1 MNSTKKFIIE
11 PGWQIIFKD
20 LGLSVTEILTRAQ
33 LPTDFFARSKTIVT
47 STEYFQF
54 WMGLAATVKDPA
66 FPVRL
71 GQAVPV
77 ESFNPP
83 LFAALCS
90 PNLLVGMKRLS
101 DYKKLLGPMSL
112 VVRENSTSVTLT
124 LDTIDPE
131 ETIPGFLAATES
143 VFLVHLIRLATREHV
158 VPLKIETQEALDCD
172 RVTPCLGQDRAYLDF
187 FGIAPQQGD
196 RNQITFSLADA
207 RQPFLTKNDSM
218 WQFFEPELRK
228 RLHELE
234 LDANFRDRVHS
245 SLLELLPTGESS
257 IENIANKLG
266 ISKRTLQRRLKEE
279 STSFKEVL
287 NQTRE
292 KLARYYLKNSST
304 SGGEIAFL
312 LGFDDPNSFFRAFQN
327 WTGTTPESFRKE
339 NNSNFG

>member
-20 LGLSVTEILTRAQ
+20 LSISLPEILTRAQ
-33 LPTDFFARSKTIVT
+33 FPTDFFSRSKTTVT

-54 WMGLAATVKDPA
+54 WQGLAATVKDPA

-71 GQAVPV
+71 GQAIPV

-83 LFAALCS
+83 FFAALCS

-101 DYKKLLGPMSL
+101 DYKKLIGPAGL
-112 VVRENSTSVTLT
+112 VVRENPASVTLKIAA
-124 LDTIDPE
+124 LSFD
-131 ETIPGFLAATES
+131 ETIPGFFAATEL
-143 VFLVHLIRLATREHV
+143 VFLVHLIRLATREHI
-158 VPLKIETQEALDCD
+158 VPLKIEIQEKLDCE
-172 RVTPCLGQDRAYLDF
+172 RAYTDF
-187 FGIAPQQGD
+187 FGIVPQQGHQ
-196 RNQITFSLADA
+196 NQITFSLKDA

-234 LDANFRDRVHS
+234 LDATFRDRVHS

-257 IENIANKLG
+257 IENVANKLG
-266 ISKRTLQRRLKEE
+266 ISKRTLQRRLKDE
-279 STSFKEVL
+279 STSFQNIL

-292 KLARYYLKNSST
+292 RLALYYLKNSCI
-304 SGGEIAFL
+304 SGSEISFL
-312 LGFDDPNSFFRAFQN
+312 LGYDDPNSFVRAFQT
-327 WTGTTPESFRKE
+327 WTGTTPESFRKKKHP
-339 NNSNFG
+339 